1 VIRRCPRRRNIPRR
15 RRKASQQKL
24 AFSHERGKHF
34 PVHYFDHAATHPLC
48 DVARSAWLSA
58 VDQFPANPS
67 SPHRLGARADR
78 ALEDA
83 RERLAA
89 ILCCRAGELI
99 FTSGATESNNL
110 AVFHLARSCKGQV
123 LVSSLEHPSVLA
135 AARRWLPKRRKL
147 IPATREGI
155 IDLNWLTS
163 RVRLRRP
170 AAILVMAANNE
181 TGVLQPWREVLAL
194 CHQHDLLFGCDAAQW
209 VGKLPAAGL
218 GACDIATGCAHKF
231 GGPPGV
237 GFLKVPG
244 PLAPLI
250 VGGPQEDGRRA
261 GTENLPGI
269 LAMMAALEAREQVMA
284 AGAHEERLIWRDRFI
299 TRLMHEVSGTE
310 LLGDGEPRLW
320 NTTSLLLPYRPDNRR
335 WVVVLDR
342 LGFAVSS
349 GSACSSG
356 QEKASH
362 VLSAMGRTAV
372 DAGRAVRFS
381 GGWETAPAD
390 WDALLEC
397 IIQAAAASPMTC
409 Q

>member
-1 VIRRCPRRRNIPRR
+1 MVS
-15 RRKASQQKL
+15 KQKL
-24 AFSHERGKHF
+24 AFSPRGGNHF

-58 VDQFPANPS
+58 VSQFPANPS

-83 RERLAA
+83 REQLAA
-89 ILCCRAGELI
+89 ILRCRAAQLI

-110 AVFHLARSCKGQV
+110 AVFHLARSHKGRI
-123 LVSSLEHPSVLA
+123 LVSSLEHPSILA
-135 AARRWLPKRRKL
+135 AARRWLPKRHRL
-147 IPATREGI
+147 IPATRDGI
-155 IDLNWLTS
+155 IDLNFLTS
-163 RVRLRRP
+163 RLRSYRP
-170 AAILVMAANNE
+170 TAILVMAANNE

-194 CHQHDLLFGCDAAQW
+194 CHQHDVLFGCDAAQW

-218 GACDIATGCAHKF
+218 GACDILTGCAHKF

-237 GFLKVPG
+237 GFVKVPG
-244 PLAPLI
+244 PVAPLI

-269 LAMMAALEAREQVMA
+269 LAMTAALESRERA
-284 AGAHEERLIWRDRFI
+284 LASGAHEKRLVWRDRFI
-299 TRLMHEVSGTE
+299 ARLLREVPGTE
-310 LLGDGEPRLW
+310 LLGNGEPRLW
-320 NTTSLLLPYRPDNRR
+320 NTISLLLPLRPDKRS

-356 QEKASH
+356 QEKTSH
-362 VLSAMGRTAV
+362 VLAAMRRTTAE
-372 DAGRAVRFS
+372 AGRAVRFS
-381 GGWETAPAD
+381 GGWETPRKD

-397 IIQAAAASPMTC
+397 LIQASAA
-409 Q
+409 